1 MRKEQRLTKDSEFA
15 RVFKQG
21 RTWIHSLMLLKT
33 LPNGLE
39 FNRYGFI
46 ASKKVGGAVVR
57 NQVRR
62 RMREVARLTPI
73 TPGWDLVFIAR
84 SEAANAQYQELEV
97 AIKVLLQRAR
107 LLEGA

>member
-15 RVFKQG
+15 KVVKQG
-21 RTWIHSLMLLKT
+21 RTWIHDLMLLKT

-46 ASKKVGGAVVR
+46 ASKKVGRAVVR

-84 SEAANAQYQELEV
+84 SEAADAQYDDLEV
-97 AIKVLLQRAR
+97 AIKVLLRRAR
-107 LLEGA
+107 LLSGA

>member
-15 RVFKQG
+15 TVAKQG
-21 RTWIHSLMLLKT
+21 RTWIHKLMLLKT

-46 ASKKVGGAVVR
+46 VSKKVGKAVVR
-57 NQVRR
+57 NQVKR
-62 RMREVARLTPI
+62 RMREVARLTPV

-84 SEAANAQYQELEV
+84 SEAANAEYRDLKAAMEL
-97 AIKVLLQRAR
+97 LLRRAR
-107 LLEGA
+107 LLLGV